1 MQSKES
7 QCSGKRRFC
16 ANDRPQRKTDMGKA
30 GPMSY
35 KIIATILTDTD
46 QSAEALDAAIALS
59 DRMDAHL
66 DVYVVTI
73 SHTET
78 NNYYIGAEALMVA
91 QQTTDA
97 MAEREAI
104 EAWLSDR
111 MRGEVVRWSSQAA
124 TVQGPALTGYLA
136 RKLRFSDLV
145 VLPRPYQ
152 DNPEAA
158 SLVEACLF
166 AAERPVLMIPKGCK
180 APDAGGHVLMGWND
194 GAEALAAARAAMPL
208 LEQAD
213 ITDICIID
221 PPMHAAD
228 RSDPGG
234 AMAQYLMRHGTKSEV
249 AVLAKTEPHVS
260 DILLRRAKEVGAKMI
275 VSGAY
280 GHSRLREA
288 VFGGATRDLLELADL
303 PILMSR

>member
-1 MQSKES
+1 M
-7 QCSGKRRFC
+7 
-16 ANDRPQRKTDMGKA
+16 T
-30 GPMSY
+30 Y

-46 QSAEALDAAIALS
+46 QSTEGLDAAISLA
-59 DRMDAHL
+59 DRMGSHL
-66 DVYVVTI
+66 DIFVVTI

-78 NNYYIGAEALMVA
+78 NSYYMGAEALMIA
-91 QQTTDA
+91 EQTRDA
-97 MAEREAI
+97 MAQREKI
-104 EAWLSDR
+104 EAWLQDR
-111 MRGEVVRWSSQAA
+111 MHGEMVRWSMQAA

-158 SLVEACLF
+158 TLVEACLF
-166 AAERPVLMIPKGCK
+166 TAERPVLMIPKGCK
-180 APDAGGHVLMGWND
+180 APDIGGHVLMGWND
-194 GAEALAAARAAMPL
+194 GAEALAAARAALPL

-213 ITDICIID
+213 VADICIID
-221 PPMHAAD
+221 PPTHAPD

-249 AVLAKTEPHVS
+249 AVLAKTEPQVGEM
-260 DILLRRAKEVGAKMI
+260 LLRRAKEVGAQMI

-288 VFGGATRDLLELADL
+288 VFGGATRSLLEMADL

>member
-1 MQSKES
+1 M
-7 QCSGKRRFC
+7 
-16 ANDRPQRKTDMGKA
+16 A
-30 GPMSY
+30 Y
-35 KIIATILTDTD
+35 KIIATILTSTN
-46 QSAEALDAAIALS
+46 QATEGLDAAIALA

-66 DVYVVTI
+66 DVHVVTI

-78 NNYYIGAEALMVA
+78 MHHYMGSEALLIA
-91 QQTTDA
+91 EQTRDA
-97 MAEREAI
+97 MAERDKI
-104 EAWLSDR
+104 NVWLKDR
-111 MRGEVVRWSSQAA
+111 MHGEVTRWSSQSA
-124 TVQGPALTGYLA
+124 TVQGPALPDYLA
-136 RKLRFSDLV
+136 SKLRFSDLV

-158 SLVEACLF
+158 TLVEACLF

-194 GAEALAAARAAMPL
+194 GDEALAAARAALPL

-213 ITDICIID
+213 VADICIID
-221 PPMHAAD
+221 PPKHAAD

-249 AVLAKTEPHVS
+249 AVLAKTETHVG
-260 DILLRRAKEVGAKMI
+260 DILLRRAKEVGAHMI

-280 GHSRLREA
+280 GHSRMREA
-288 VFGGATRDLLELADL
+288 VFGGATRDLLEAADL

>member
-1 MQSKES
+1 M
-7 QCSGKRRFC
+7 
-16 ANDRPQRKTDMGKA
+16 T
-30 GPMSY
+30 Y

-46 QSAEALDAAIALS
+46 QSTEGLDAAIALA
-59 DRMDAHL
+59 DRMKAHL
-66 DVYVVTI
+66 DIYVVTI

-78 NNYYIGAEALMVA
+78 NTYYMGAEALMIA
-91 QQTTDA
+91 EQTRDA
-97 MAEREAI
+97 MVQRDKI
-104 EAWLSDR
+104 EVWLNDR
-111 MRGEVVRWSSQAA
+111 MHGEMARWSAQAA

-145 VLPRPYQ
+145 VLPKPYQ

-158 SLVEACLF
+158 TLVEACLF

-194 GAEALAAARAAMPL
+194 GAEALAAARAALPL
-208 LEQAD
+208 LEEAD
-213 ITDICIID
+213 VADICIID

-249 AVLAKTEPHVS
+249 AVLAKTEPQIG
-260 DILLRRAKEVGAKMI
+260 DILLRRAKEVGAQLI
-275 VSGAY
+275 ISGAY

-288 VFGGATRDLLELADL
+288 VFGGATRSLLETADL

>member
-1 MQSKES
+1 M
-7 QCSGKRRFC
+7 
-16 ANDRPQRKTDMGKA
+16 A
-30 GPMSY
+30 Y

-46 QSAEALDAAIALS
+46 QSTDGLDAAIALA
-59 DRMDAHL
+59 DRMGTHL
-66 DVYVVTI
+66 DIYVVTI

-78 NNYYIGAEALMVA
+78 HNHLLGVEALMVA
-91 QQTTDA
+91 EQTRDA
-97 MAEREAI
+97 IAQREKL
-104 EAWLSDR
+104 ETWLTGR
-111 MRGEVVRWSSQAA
+111 MQGELVPWSMQMA

-152 DNPEAA
+152 DNPETVD
-158 SLVEACLF
+158 LVEACLF

-180 APDAGGHVLMGWND
+180 PPAPGGHVLMGWND
-194 GAEALAAARAAMPL
+194 GAEALAAARAALPL
-208 LEQAD
+208 LRQAD
-213 ITDICIID
+213 VTDICIID
-221 PPMHAAD
+221 PPVHAAD

-234 AMAQYLMRHGTKSEV
+234 AMAQYLKRHGATSEV
-249 AVLAKTEPHVS
+249 AVLAKTAPQISE
-260 DILLRRAKEVGAKMI
+260 ILLCRAKEVDANMI

-288 VFGGATRDLLELADL
+288 VFGGATRNLLEQADL

>member
-1 MQSKES
+1 
-7 QCSGKRRFC
+7 
-16 ANDRPQRKTDMGKA
+16 
-30 GPMSY
+30 MSY
-35 KIIATILTDTD
+35 KIIATILTETD
-46 QSAEALDAAIALS
+46 EATEGLDAAISLAA
-59 DRMDAHL
+59 RMDAHL
-66 DVYVVTI
+66 DIYVVTV

-78 NNYYIGAEALMVA
+78 NNYYMGAEALMIA
-91 QQTTDA
+91 EQTRDA
-97 MAEREAI
+97 MAQREKLEVWLKER
-104 EAWLSDR
+104 
-111 MRGEVVRWSSQAA
+111 MQGEIIRWSTQAA
-124 TVQGPALTGYLA
+124 TVQGPSLTGYLA
-136 RKLRFSDLV
+136 RQLRFSDLI

-152 DNPEAA
+152 GNAEAA

-166 AAERPVLMIPKGCK
+166 VAERPVLMIPKGCK

-194 GAEALAAARAAMPL
+194 GAEALAAARAALPL

-213 ITDICIID
+213 VADICIID
-221 PPMHAAD
+221 PPTHAAD

-249 AVLAKTEPHVS
+249 AVLAKTEPQIG
-260 DILLRRAKEVGAKMI
+260 DILLRRAQEVGAQMI

-288 VFGGATRDLLELADL
+288 VFGGATRSLLEMADR

>member
-1 MQSKES
+1 M
-7 QCSGKRRFC
+7 
-16 ANDRPQRKTDMGKA
+16 A
-30 GPMSY
+30 Y

-46 QSAEALDAAIALS
+46 QSTEGLDASISLA
-59 DRMDAHL
+59 DRMGAHL
-66 DVYVVTI
+66 DIYVVTI

-78 NNYYIGAEALMVA
+78 STYTMGAEALMIAA
-91 QQTTDA
+91 QTHDA
-97 MAEREAI
+97 MAERDKI
-104 EAWLSDR
+104 DAWLKDR
-111 MRGEVVRWSSQAA
+111 MHEEMIRWSSQSA
-124 TVQGPALTGYLA
+124 TVQGPALTDYLA
-136 RKLRFSDLV
+136 QKLRFSDLV

-158 SLVEACLF
+158 ALVEACLF

-194 GAEALAAARAAMPL
+194 GAEALAAARAALPL
-208 LEQAD
+208 LKQAD
-213 ITDICIID
+213 VADICIID
-221 PPMHAAD
+221 PPVHAAD

-234 AMAQYLMRHGTKSEV
+234 AMAQYLMRHGTRSEV
-249 AVLAKTEPHVS
+249 AVLAKTEMHVGN
-260 DILLRRAKEVGAKMI
+260 ILLRRAKEVGAQLI

-288 VFGGATRDLLELADL
+288 VFGGATRDLLEAADL

>member
-1 MQSKES
+1 M
-7 QCSGKRRFC
+7 
-16 ANDRPQRKTDMGKA
+16 A
-30 GPMSY
+30 Y
-35 KIIATILTDTD
+35 KIIATVLTDPD
-46 QSAEALDAAIALS
+46 QGTEGLDAAIALA
-59 DRMDAHL
+59 DRMGAHL
-66 DVYVVTI
+66 DIYVVTI

-78 NNYYIGAEALMVA
+78 NTYYMGAEALMIA
-91 QQTTDA
+91 EQTRDA
-97 MAEREAI
+97 MEERDKI
-104 EAWLSDR
+104 ETWLKDR
-111 MRGEVVRWSSQAA
+111 MQGELLCWSSQSA
-124 TVQGPALTGYLA
+124 TVQGPALTDYLS

-158 SLVEACLF
+158 TLVEACLF

-208 LEQAD
+208 LRQAD
-213 ITDICIID
+213 VADICIID
-221 PPMHAAD
+221 PPTHAAD

-234 AMAQYLMRHGTKSEV
+234 AIAQYLMRHGARSEV
-249 AVLAKTEPHVS
+249 AVLAKTEPHVGG
-260 DILLRRAKEVGAKMI
+260 ILLRRAKEVGAKMI

-280 GHSRLREA
+280 GHSRMREA
-288 VFGGATRDLLELADL
+288 VFGGATRDLLEMADL

>member
-1 MQSKES
+1 M
-7 QCSGKRRFC
+7 
-16 ANDRPQRKTDMGKA
+16 A
-30 GPMSY
+30 Y
-35 KIIATILTDTD
+35 KIIATILTDAD
-46 QSAEALDAAIALS
+46 QSTEGLDAAIALA
-59 DRMDAHL
+59 DRMNAHL
-66 DVYVVTI
+66 DVYVVKI
-73 SHTET
+73 GHTET
-78 NNYYIGAEALMVA
+78 NNYYMGAEALMIA
-91 QQTTDA
+91 EQTRDA
-97 MAEREAI
+97 MEQREKI
-104 EAWLSDR
+104 EVWLKDR
-111 MRGEVVRWSSQAA
+111 MQGELVRWSTQAA
-124 TVQGPALTGYLA
+124 TVQGPALTDYLA

-194 GAEALAAARAAMPL
+194 GAEALAAARAALPL
-208 LEQAD
+208 LEEAEV
-213 ITDICIID
+213 TDICIID
-221 PPMHAAD
+221 PPTHAPD

-234 AMAQYLMRHGTKSEV
+234 AMAQYLMRHGSKSEV
-249 AVLAKTEPHVS
+249 AVLAKTEPHVG
-260 DILLRRAKEVGAKMI
+260 DILLRRAKEVGAQMI

-288 VFGGATRDLLELADL
+288 VFGGATRSLLEAADL

>member
-1 MQSKES
+1 
-7 QCSGKRRFC
+7 
-16 ANDRPQRKTDMGKA
+16 MGKA
-30 GPMSY
+30 DPMTY

-46 QSAEALDAAIALS
+46 QSTERLDAAISLA
-59 DRMDAHL
+59 DRMNAHL

-78 NNYYIGAEALMVA
+78 NNYYMGAEALMIA
-91 QQTTDA
+91 EQTRDA
-97 MAEREAI
+97 MAQRERI
-104 EAWLSDR
+104 ELWLKDR
-111 MRGEVVRWSSQAA
+111 MQGELVRWSTQAA
-124 TVQGPALTGYLA
+124 TVQGPALTDYLA

-194 GAEALAAARAAMPL
+194 GAEALAAARAALPL
-208 LEQAD
+208 LEEAEV
-213 ITDICIID
+213 TDICIID
-221 PPMHAAD
+221 PPTHAPD

-234 AMAQYLMRHGTKSEV
+234 AMAQYLMRHGSKSEV
-249 AVLAKTEPHVS
+249 AVLAKTEPHVG
-260 DILLRRAKEVGAKMI
+260 DILLRRAKEVGAQMI

-288 VFGGATRDLLELADL
+288 VFGGATRSLLEAADL

>member
-1 MQSKES
+1 
-7 QCSGKRRFC
+7 
-16 ANDRPQRKTDMGKA
+16 
-30 GPMSY
+30 MSY
-35 KIIATILTDTD
+35 KIIATILMDTD
-46 QSAEALDAAIALS
+46 PATEGLDAAIALA
-59 DRMDAHL
+59 DRMGAHL
-66 DVYVVTI
+66 DIYVVTV

-78 NNYYIGAEALMVA
+78 NNYYMGAEALMIA
-91 QQTTDA
+91 EQTRDA
-97 MAEREAI
+97 MEQREKLEVWLKER
-104 EAWLSDR
+104 
-111 MRGEVVRWSSQAA
+111 MQGELMRWSLQAA

-152 DNPEAA
+152 DNPDAVT
-158 SLVEACLF
+158 LVEACLF

-180 APDAGGHVLMGWND
+180 APEAGGHVLMGWND

-208 LEQAD
+208 LEQAEM
-213 ITDICIID
+213 TDICIID
-221 PPMHAAD
+221 PPSHAAD

-249 AVLAKTEPHVS
+249 AVLAKTEPQVG
-260 DILLRRAKEVGAKMI
+260 DILLRRAKEVGAQMI
-275 VSGAY
+275 VTGAY

-288 VFGGATRDLLELADL
+288 VFGGATRSLLEMADR

>member
-1 MQSKES
+1 MREHSPP
-7 QCSGKRRFC
+7 
-16 ANDRPQRKTDMGKA
+16 NVKTDMGKA
-30 GPMSY
+30 GHMSY

-46 QSAEALDAAIALS
+46 HSTEGLDAAISLA
-59 DRMDAHL
+59 DRMGAHL
-66 DVYVVTI
+66 DIYVVTI

-78 NNYYIGAEALMVA
+78 NNYYLGAEALMVA
-91 QQTTDA
+91 EQTRD
-97 MAEREAI
+97 AI
-104 EAWLSDR
+104 EQREKLEVWLNDR
-111 MRGEVVRWSSQAA
+111 MHGEIMRWSMQSA

-158 SLVEACLF
+158 DLVEACLF
-166 AAERPVLMIPKGCK
+166 SAERPVLIIPKGCK
-180 APDAGGHVLMGWND
+180 APEAGGHVLMGWND
-194 GAEALAAARAAMPL
+194 GAEALAAARAALPL
-208 LEQAD
+208 LQQAK
-213 ITDICIID
+213 TADICIVD
-221 PPMHAAD
+221 PPSHAAD

-234 AMAQYLMRHGTKSEV
+234 AMAQYLMRHGTKAEV
-249 AVLAKTEPHVS
+249 AVLAKTEPQVG
-260 DILLRRAKEVGAKMI
+260 DILLRRAKEIGAQMI

-288 VFGGATRDLLELADL
+288 VFGGATRSLLEMADL